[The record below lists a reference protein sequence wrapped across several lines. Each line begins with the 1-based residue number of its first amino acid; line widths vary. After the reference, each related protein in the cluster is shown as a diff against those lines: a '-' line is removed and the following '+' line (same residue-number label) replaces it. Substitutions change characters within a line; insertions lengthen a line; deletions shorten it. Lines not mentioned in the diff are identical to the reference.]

1 MAGLT
6 PGHFFGGSPMKKQ
19 FAAVFLLFFVA
30 CSAVQNA
37 PSLGE
42 AIAAG
47 YVTVE
52 TLAESALLAS
62 QTGQIDSNDRARVRV
77 ALQTAKDALDTGADL
92 LLAGRRND
100 VLAQLTIAYE
110 YFESVRLT
118 LGESE

>member
-1 MAGLT
+1 
-6 PGHFFGGSPMKKQ
+6 MKKQ
-19 FAAVFLLFFVA
+19 FAAVFLLFLVA

-42 AIAAG
+42 TIAAG

-62 QTGQIDSNDRARVRV
+62 QTGQIDANDRARVRV
-77 ALQTAKDALDTGADL
+77 ALQTAKDALDTATDL
-92 LLAGRRND
+92 LLAGRRSD
-100 VLAQLTIAYE
+100 VLAQITIAYE